1 MVAQFLDFAE
11 FQALEQKSMQMQD
24 WITALDNQIV
34 LLQRKLLA
42 GKGRISH
49 KQAIEK
55 AEKEF
60 EIYRERE
67 MKQLVSDFDKAI
79 KQLGCMDTQVTAKT

>member
-1 MVAQFLDFAE
+1 MVSQFLDFAE
-11 FQALEQKSMQMQD
+11 FTALEQKPMRMEE
-24 WITALDNQIV
+24 WITALDNQII
-34 LLQRKLLA
+34 LLQRKILT
-42 GKGRISH
+42 GKGKISH

-67 MKQLVSDFDKAI
+67 IKQMESDFDRVVR
-79 KQLGCMDTQVTAKT
+79 QLEQKEIGKSLM